1 MSARKG
7 TCWERGD
14 VSGIRGYISDAGGV
28 EMQEDAN
35 LNVQINRESERA
47 RIWANASVKER
58 R

>member
-1 MSARKG
+1 M
-7 TCWERGD
+7 
-14 VSGIRGYISDAGGV
+14 SGIRGYISDAGGV

-58 R
+58 GNDC